1 MKLFT
6 SLFSFF
12 LIGNVVL
19 LQAQSPIDKWS
30 KQDLE
35 KANTAKGVSY
45 LSPQEKQVIFYWNLA
60 RINGKLFSETFLK
73 HYVDS
78 ANIKNN
84 SYLISLKRDLE
95 KLNELPVINPNKE
108 LSNIAQLHAQK
119 MGESGAMGHWDFT
132 KRFKD
137 IKPKYI
143 SVGECCQYGF
153 KDPLAIVIDL
163 LIDEGIADIAHRK
176 IMLKKGK
183 WDVAVSIKAHKKYR
197 VNSVLDVGEVKNN

>member
-1 MKLFT
+1 MFI
-6 SLFSFF
+6 SLFLFF
-12 LIGNVVL
+12 LIGNPRL
-19 LQAQSPIDKWS
+19 LQAQSPIDKWD
-30 KQDLE
+30 KQALG
-35 KANTAKGVSY
+35 KANTSKGVSY
-45 LSPQEKQVIFYWNLA
+45 LSPQEKQVIFYWNLV

-84 SYLISLKRDLE
+84 SYLISLKSELE
-95 KLNELPVINPNKE
+95 MQSELPVLNASKW
-108 LSNIAQLHAQK
+108 LANIAQLHAQK
-119 MGESGAMGHWDFT
+119 MCEAGALGHGDFA
-132 KRFKD
+132 KRFKG
-137 IKPKYI
+137 IKHKYK

-163 LIDEGIADIAHRK
+163 LIDEGIADTAHRK

-197 VNSVLDVGEVKNN
+197 VNSVLDVGEVKM